1 MLDTPEYFWESDEY
15 EPLYA
20 KARKYLE
27 MDKRMGLLNQRLDV
41 VRELLDMLS
50 QALEN
55 SHANRLEW
63 IIMVLVAAEVFCQVF
78 FSLVDTTCWSVC
90 GASPKDGGDL

>member
-1 MLDTPEYFWESDEY
+1 
-15 EPLYA
+15 
-20 KARKYLE
+20 
-27 MDKRMGLLNQRLDV
+27 MGLLNQKLDI
-41 VRELLDMLS
+41 VRELFDMLS

-63 IIMVLVAAEVFCQVF
+63 IIMVLVGCEVFCQVF

-90 GASPKDGGDL
+90 PSSSNTGGGGEGL

>member
-1 MLDTPEYFWESDEY
+1 
-15 EPLYA
+15 
-20 KARKYLE
+20 
-27 MDKRMGLLNQRLDV
+27 MGLLNQRLDV
-41 VRELLDMLS
+41 VRELLDMLA

-78 FSLVDTTCWSVC
+78 FSLVDTTCWSAC
-90 GASPKDGGDL
+90 GASSKGGSAGDL